1 MSRFILLAWRN
12 IGRNKRRSLIT
23 ISAVSFAVVMVAL
36 TRSLQYGTYDVVES
50 VAVQLFN
57 GEIQVQRRGFQEEQA
72 LAYFLSQDQ
81 VDWERLVRSVPE
93 IADYTRRITGFGL
106 VSSDSSSAGAL
117 IVGIEPEREA
127 RITKFSTLVRK
138 GRRLARGDRKK
149 VLLGETLAKNL
160 QVDIGDTVVVLT
172 QGYRNQLGA
181 DVYVLKGVVRV
192 GHAQLDRALMV
203 MPLRDAQELF
213 SLDSGVTQIV
223 FSTVDFRKAP
233 DITRRIEEHL
243 PNSELEAL
251 SWHELMPELKQ
262 IIVVDNVSGAI
273 YLGFIL
279 IVVGIEIFNA
289 TMMNIIERT
298 REFGVLQAMGM
309 KPYQISALILMESFI
324 KVSIALTL
332 GLILSFLVISIL
344 SRFSIPLPAELRE
357 AYASYGF
364 VIEDIKF
371 SDRIQVYIEPLVSIA
386 IIAAL
391 ALMLPMLKTARLSP
405 MEAFRKV

>member
-1 MSRFILLAWRN
+1 MSRFIQLAWRN

-50 VAVQLFN
+50 LAVQLFN
-57 GEIQVQRRGFQEEQA
+57 GEIQIQRRGFQEEQA

-81 VDWERLVRSVPE
+81 VDWDGLVRSVPE
-93 IADYTRRITGFGL
+93 IAYYTRRITGFGL

-138 GRRLARGDRKK
+138 GRRLARADRKK

-181 DVYVLKGVVRV
+181 DVYALKGIVRV

-213 SLDSGVTQIV
+213 SLDSGVTQVV

-309 KPYQISALILMESFI
+309 KPYQISGLIFMESFI
-324 KVSIALTL
+324 KVSIALIL
-332 GLILSFLVISIL
+332 GLILSFVVVSIL

-371 SDRIQVYIEPLVSIA
+371 SDRVQVYIEPLVSIA
-386 IIAAL
+386 IIAVL
-391 ALMLPMLKTARLSP
+391 ALLLPMLKTARLSP
-405 MEAFRKV
+405 VEAFRKV